1 MEEKNKKKWLIDGIQ
16 SVLFVIVNAGLIYVC
31 SYHYMETEY
40 QILRN
45 VVMGVMGALLVL
57 YVFWSSAANGKLDHD
72 NRTKFGRFTLF
83 YYIGLALVSV
93 FPVLPYSGWPF
104 MVIFT
109 ALALFGNMVVGITA
123 GSVLLM
129 IAVFMTPGMSAE
141 VFVLYF
147 MSGVVAVSLF
157 QNLDESFKVGIPIF
171 LSLIFL
177 AVSEMANIILFVNE
191 RLNIEMF
198 VIPATNV
205 IINAIM
211 LIALLKVYNHLV
223 ANQYQVKYQVINDQE
238 YPLMIKL
245 KEDYKEEY
253 FHTIHMAY
261 LTGRIATKLNMNAE
275 VTKAAT
281 YYFKIGNLKGEN
293 TWENVRAICKEN
305 RFPGEVTK
313 VLGEC
318 LDPSQKYVEKE
329 TAAVLF
335 ADEVITSIQNIFA
348 KDKQAVVDYEKLVDG
363 IFQKRI
369 DSGFLDDNLL
379 TYSELQTMREIF
391 VEAKLYYDFLR

>member
-1 MEEKNKKKWLIDGIQ
+1 MEGKNKKKWLIDGMQ
-16 SVLFVIVNAGLIYVC
+16 SVFLVIVNAVLIYIC
-31 SYHYMETEY
+31 SYIYMETEY

-45 VVMGVMGALLVL
+45 VIMGTMGALLVL
-57 YVFWSSAANGKLDHD
+57 YVFWSSAANGKLDFD
-72 NRTKFGRFTLF
+72 NREKFGRFTLF

-177 AVSEMANIILFVNE
+177 SVSEMANIILFINE
-191 RLNIEMF
+191 RLNVEMF
-198 VIPATNV
+198 VIPAANV
-205 IINAIM
+205 IISAIM

-245 KEDYKEEY
+245 KEKYKEEY

-261 LTGRIATKLNMNAE
+261 LTGRIATRLNMNAE

-318 LDPSQKYVEKE
+318 LDPTQKYIEKE

-335 ADEVITSIQNIFA
+335 ADEVITSIQSIFA
-348 KDKQAVVDYEKLVDG
+348 KDRQAVIDYEKLVDE

>member
-31 SYHYMETEY
+31 SYNYMETEY

-45 VVMGVMGALLVL
+45 VVMGGMGALLVL

-177 AVSEMANIILFVNE
+177 SVSEMANIILFVNE
-191 RLNIEMF
+191 RLNVEMF

-205 IINAIM
+205 IISAIM

-261 LTGRIATKLNMNAE
+261 LTGRIATRLNMNAE

>member
-1 MEEKNKKKWLIDGIQ
+1 MEEKDKKKWIADSIQ
-16 SVLFVIVNAGLIYVC
+16 SVLFVIINAGLVYVY
-31 SYHYMETEY
+31 SYIYMETEY

-45 VVMGVMGALLVL
+45 IVMAVMGALLVL
-57 YVFWSSAANGKLDHD
+57 YVFWSSALNQKLDYENHK
-72 NRTKFGRFTLF
+72 NFGRFTLF
-83 YYIGLALVSV
+83 YYFGLALVSV
-93 FPVLPYSGWPF
+93 FPVLPYAGWPF

-109 ALALFGNMVVGITA
+109 ALALFGNMVCGITA

-141 VFVLYF
+141 VFILYF
-147 MSGVVAVSLF
+147 MSGVVAISLF
-157 QNLDESFKVGIPIF
+157 QNLDESFRVGIPIL

-191 RLNIEMF
+191 RLNVEMF
-198 VIPATNV
+198 VIPITNV
-205 IINAIM
+205 IISAIM

-223 ANQYQVKYQVINDQE
+223 ANKYQDKYQIINDQE
-238 YPLMIKL
+238 YPLMVEL
-245 KEDYKEEY
+245 KEKYKDEY

-261 LTGRIATKLNMNAE
+261 LTGRIAAQLNLNAE

-281 YYFKIGNLKGEN
+281 YYFKIGNLRGEN
-293 TWENVRAICKEN
+293 TWENVRIICKEN
-305 RFPGEVTK
+305 KFPDEVTK
-313 VLGEC
+313 VLSEC
-318 LDPSQKYVEKE
+318 LDPSRKYIEKE
-329 TAAVLF
+329 TVAVLL
-335 ADEVITSIQNIFA
+335 ADEVISSIQNIFA
-348 KDKQAVVDYEKLVDG
+348 KDKQAIVDYEELVGG

-379 TYSELQTMREIF
+379 TYSELQAMKEIF